1 MYQIVGYIL
10 NYANYEKI
18 DISTFEPV
26 YVNSFE
32 EAQSYMSGFPHYLIT
47 LKKVS
52 DK

>member
-10 NYANYEKI
+10 NYAGHEKI
-18 DISTFEPV
+18 NLNEFEPI
-26 YVNSFE
+26 YVNNFE
-32 EAQSYMSGFPHYLIT
+32 EAHQKMLGFPHYLIT